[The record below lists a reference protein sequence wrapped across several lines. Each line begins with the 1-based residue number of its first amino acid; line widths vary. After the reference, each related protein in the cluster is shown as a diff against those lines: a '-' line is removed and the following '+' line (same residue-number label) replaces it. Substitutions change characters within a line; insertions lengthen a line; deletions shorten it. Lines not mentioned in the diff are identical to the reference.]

1 MTKKVWNKKV
11 TKQQTKG
18 QNKIVVSS
26 KECLDLRD
34 GLSVKTLTCKKIKEE
49 IKSQNSR
56 NYLLDMVS

>member
-18 QNKIVVSS
+18 QNEIVVSS

-34 GLSVKTLTCKKIKEE
+34 GLSVKTFTCKKIREE

>member
-34 GLSVKTLTCKKIKEE
+34 GLSVKT
-49 IKSQNSR
+49 
-56 NYLLDMVS
+56 